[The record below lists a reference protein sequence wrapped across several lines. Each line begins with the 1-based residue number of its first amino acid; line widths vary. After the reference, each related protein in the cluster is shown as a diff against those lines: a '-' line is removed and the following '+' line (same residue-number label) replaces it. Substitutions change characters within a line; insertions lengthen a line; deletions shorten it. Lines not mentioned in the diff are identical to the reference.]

1 MVLPCSGL
9 CVFLSF
15 KHFDHLAW
23 GRGSWSLCL
32 SCICLFVSYAHVY
45 LYHFS
50 RPPGV
55 LVSGLGCG
63 LCLWRFL
70 DISIYLFSRPMSKSV
85 IISCQFYMNVF
96 TIDVIVNFN
105 ETKRKEEEINF
116 PF

>member
-1 MVLPCSGL
+1 MFFCPLSILITLLGEEGAGL
-9 CVFLSF
+9 CAYRAFVCL
-15 KHFDHLAW
+15 LAMHTFICIT
-23 GRGSWSLCL
+23 SLVL
-32 SCICLFVSYAHVY
+32 
-45 LYHFS
+45 
-50 RPPGV
+50 

-63 LCLWRFL
+63 LCLWLFL
-70 DISIYLFSRPMSKSV
+70 GISIYLFSRPMSKSV